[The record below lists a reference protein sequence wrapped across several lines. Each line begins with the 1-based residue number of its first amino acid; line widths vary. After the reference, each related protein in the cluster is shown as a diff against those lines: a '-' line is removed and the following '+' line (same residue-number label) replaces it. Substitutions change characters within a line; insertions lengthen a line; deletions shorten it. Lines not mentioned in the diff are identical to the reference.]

1 MRIKSNGTSNSISIN
16 TSSTALSNINK
27 FEITSL
33 IIEDSTSTSNTTTI
47 TLKANI
53 ELNPDPESNRKYLWT
68 YLNSNGN
75 LSTDTESTSYN
86 INNNTATFKLDNIN
100 DFSYKG
106 SENNANIILHLYN
119 GEKYILYH
127 IYLPITDIRLNFN
140 NAIFKGDISN
150 KQKFTSSDNSD
161 LNYYNINDISNNL
174 INVDKVEILNS
185 NDSTILFDSTSWE
198 KGAISP
204 LPTYKDFFN
213 VKQNKGPYTITLNND
228 INIYEPITQNISCN
242 YFFVDPVNTTQLFQ
256 LTVIT
261 SNNTYTDSYIKGIN
275 VSAKLLNIDGID
287 YDYNIDMNYI
297 TFNSITYDNIINI
310 SNTEISEII
319 LTLKNSKLIE
329 GTTKSNKSSHIT
341 KIQSN
346 NKIILNEVT
355 FTFYQTLQNLTFK
368 GSTLTTK
375 FREINSS
382 NDYTVKSEIQD
393 FTKLNENIIKGI
405 TDNIGYNDSVI
416 TNSEEDKSILN
427 PNISYKAANNIFTY
441 NNVIDSINF
450 NYSFDTNNTAFINC
464 KSDENGGYINIL
476 NNTSEKSYSIK
487 SISELKIQV
496 KPINTLNQEII
507 YNVYNKSSTTLLK
520 SEFIVNSHDFFG
532 EYIKSYKG
540 ISIGYLQLKS
550 DKTKNYDYNIDTN
563 YITFNSI
570 KYDNIN
576 DISPTSIDLLLKL
589 DNNSIKSEDLKSQ
602 DFTHNINTITI
613 PNPTFNFTN
622 NLSGSFT
629 KAQLETT
636 FTFNNNPKA
645 SYINTSSI
653 DSFSKLDIPSI
664 KSGFDF
670 DNASIQN
677 GGDKSIFK
685 PTISYST
692 KSNIFSYSD
701 IIKGINYEYNNN
713 TIKCSKTSNGY
724 NNITKNNSE
733 TSFSINQS
741 ESIPINSFST
751 LTQQLIFSDDI
762 YNKSDKAITGEVIGN
777 PHDFFGEY
785 FSSSVKY
792 EPKFLNINSTNYQYD
807 IDHSYITILN
817 NEITGFIIPDNYN
830 YSIPIVKYIN
840 NNDSVAA
847 KAIKPLPKDNNKITI
862 PEFIFPIGN
871 MSPIGVKASIIITIE
886 YIISDTDTDTSK
898 RYDIKADNL
907 NFSQLDQNI
916 FLTKGFGFDNAII
929 TNNQKALHPT
939 VSYAAD
945 PNDPND
951 NIFNYNSVINNI
963 LYTYSTEKANCNN
976 DKSGGYINIT
986 NDTSTYSIIFPN
998 GSNLLANTK
1007 SISQE
1012 IVFENITNKGVLA
1025 NTTNPIIL
1033 TLTNNTNLY
1042 LNYINQFTPKV
1053 EVSINPGLQIEDKTN
1068 YDRYMSKANQ
1078 KIQLQEITYTN
1089 ITEDMDEFDYTIT
1102 KASTNINYID
1112 DTNNDVSYLTYIYT
1126 SDELIDINKAN
1137 TTYQDNGRIFSTL
1150 IDNAKEPSSTD
1161 LPKTKFYLEST
1172 IEYTNKKTTPITI
1185 KSIKSNK
1192 SENFMKLLYYDYKFD
1207 FHKANIVNIDPD
1219 PTILIPEITVKS
1231 ENNEDNLLNTYICKS
1246 YNSSIRQLLI
1256 KTIKY
1261 TYDYQSNYVYTNNIN
1276 NSWKSIKPTG
1286 SIKSTG
1292 SNSYIIGKGE
1302 CT

>member
-53 ELNPDPESNRKYLWT
+53 ELNTDPESNRKYLWT

-242 YFFVDPVNTTQLFQ
+242 YFFVDPVNTTQQFQ
-256 LTVIT
+256 LIVIT

-355 FTFYQTLQNLTFK
+355 FTFNQTLQNLTFK
-368 GSTLTTK
+368 GSILTTN

-427 PNISYKAANNIFTY
+427 PNISYKAGNNIFTY

-450 NYSFDTNNTAFINC
+450 NYSFDTNNAAFINC

-487 SISELKIQV
+487 SISKLNIQV

-550 DKTKNYDYNIDTN
+550 DKTKNYDYNIDSN

-589 DNNSIKSEDLKSQ
+589 TSENNIIKSTLIKSQ
-602 DFTHNINTITI
+602 EFTYSNNTITI
-613 PNPTFNFTN
+613 SNPTFNFTN
-622 NLSGSFT
+622 SLSGSFT
-629 KAQLETT
+629 DVQLETT
-636 FTFNNNPKA
+636 FIFNNNQQE
-645 SYINTSSI
+645 SYINNSNI
-653 DSFSKLDIPSI
+653 ESFSKLDITLI
-664 KSGFDF
+664 NSGFDF
-670 DNASIQN
+670 NSAIIQN
-677 GGDKSIFK
+677 GDDKSILNPNIFYSPNK
-685 PTISYST
+685 P
-692 KSNIFSYSD
+692 NIFSYSN

-713 TIKCSKTSNGY
+713 TITCLKSDNGY
-724 NNITKNNSE
+724 NHITNNE
-733 TSFSINQS
+733 NSFSINPPS
-741 ESIPINSFST
+741 TIPINSFST

-762 YNKSDKAITGEVIGN
+762 YNKSNKAVTGGVISN
-777 PHDFFGEY
+777 LHDFFGEY

-807 IDHSYITILN
+807 IDPSYITILN

-830 YSIPIVKYIN
+830 YLIPIVKYIN
-840 NNDSVAA
+840 NNDSVSAN
-847 KAIKPLPKDNNKITI
+847 PLKGETKSNNRITI
-862 PEFIFPIGN
+862 PEFIFPIGD
-871 MSPIGVKASIIITIE
+871 MSPIGVNASIIITIE
-886 YIISDTDTDTSK
+886 YTISDTDTSK

-916 FLTKGFGFDNAII
+916 FLTKGFGFDKAAII
-929 TNNQKALHPT
+929 NNEKALNPT
-939 VSYAAD
+939 ISYKSD
-945 PNDPND
+945 E
-951 NIFNYNSVINNI
+951 NIFNYNSIINNI

-976 DKSGGYINIT
+976 NDNGGYNNINNGISSYTIT
-986 NDTSTYSIIFPN
+986 FPPA
-998 GSNLLANTK
+998 SNLIPQIK

-1012 IVFENITNKGVLA
+1012 IEFENITNKGI
-1025 NTTNPIIL
+1025 TTPIKL
-1033 TLTNNTNLY
+1033 TLTNDTNLY

-1053 EVSINPGLQIEDKTN
+1053 EVNINPGLNIVDNANNQIN
-1068 YDRYMSKANQ
+1068 YDKYMSKANQ

-1102 KASTNINYID
+1102 KASANINYID

-1161 LPKTKFYLEST
+1161 LPNTKFYLEST
-1172 IEYTNKKTTPITI
+1172 IEYTNSNTNPPKI
-1185 KSIKSNK
+1185 KLIKSNK
-1192 SENFMKLLYYDYKFD
+1192 SDNFMKLLYYDYTFD
-1207 FHKANIVNIDPD
+1207 FDKANIINTVKHTDPD
-1219 PTILIPEITVKS
+1219 PDILIPEITVKS
-1231 ENNEDNLLNTYICKS
+1231 ENNKENLLNTYICQS
-1246 YNSSIRQLLI
+1246 YNSSIRQLLV

-1261 TYDYQSNYVYTNNIN
+1261 TYNNQSNYVYTKN
-1276 NSWKSIKPTG
+1276 NSTELWKYIE
-1286 SIKSTG
+1286 STEN
-1292 SNSYIIGKGE
+1292 NSYIIGKGE
-1302 CT
+1302 CI